1 MNKECQLYR
10 SYLGKI
16 HKTTNNPVQ
25 DVFTP
30 QRAKN
35 LTMKKPATLL
45 AVEEDDVVLTAVT
58 SSITKLDSGYVYKHI
73 QKTNCLLLPDNIV
86 QVCDGAAYAT
96 YDCDGCKAMQLIG
109 FSVGTNRVAA
119 FVYYV
124 ELHDE
129 DFYDAYGYSLAII
142 DVDGTYTQVPYE
154 ISTMEPFTPE
164 WEFSISML

>member
-86 QVCDGAAYAT
+86 QYAM
-96 YDCDGCKAMQLIG
+96 DQHMQRMTVMAVKRCNLLGFPWVLI
-109 FSVGTNRVAA
+109 
-119 FVYYV
+119 
-124 ELHDE
+124 E
-129 DFYDAYGYSLAII
+129 
-142 DVDGTYTQVPYE
+142 
-154 ISTMEPFTPE
+154 
-164 WEFSISML
+164 